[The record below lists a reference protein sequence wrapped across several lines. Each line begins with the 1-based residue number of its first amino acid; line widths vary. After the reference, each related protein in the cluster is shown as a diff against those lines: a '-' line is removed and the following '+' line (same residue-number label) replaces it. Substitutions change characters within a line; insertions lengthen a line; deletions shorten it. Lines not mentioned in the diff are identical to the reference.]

1 MTKVWKSVLLGT
13 AVCSC
18 CLSAGCGGES
28 PAVEAGA
35 EDSLRYFLTA
45 VDSIG
50 VVDGDDEYIFGRI
63 RGICHLANG
72 TIVVADQTYGRIRQ
86 YSPSGRY
93 LREVTGNGTG
103 PGEFNTPYF
112 IAPLGNE
119 TLLSAIGESKVMYFD
134 STLAFLKEAS
144 FADMPVSFRP
154 GCPLLINAVDDSIF
168 VGTNFFIDMKEEGI
182 EAGTEL
188 SLWNGNNLERVIR
201 KRTAE
206 NFNSMTY
213 QLNSMIHSCFDPQT
227 GRLFWADR
235 QPDDYTINCVDFA
248 GDSQWVFI
256 QRQWEPVH
264 RPDSVIEYDKEVHIQ
279 SWVEGT
285 GSPPDFEFEVELYYP
300 SIGGL
305 SIGPGGRLWV
315 QKVERERPYF
325 EVYDTDGTF
334 LFECETR
341 LSDWQDYGHWM
352 FKISR
357 NGFLATPFDPSI
369 APKVYILELQ
379 AEPVPNEERN

>member
-1 MTKVWKSVLLGT
+1 MTKAWKSILLGT
-13 AVCSC
+13 VVSSC
-18 CLSAGCGGES
+18 CLFAGCGGES

-35 EDSLRYFLTA
+35 EDSLSYFLAA

-50 VVDGDDEYIFGRI
+50 VVDGNDEYIFGRI

-72 TIVVADQTYGRIRQ
+72 TIVVSDQTFRRIRQ

-93 LREVTGNGTG
+93 LREVTGNGVG

-119 TLLSAIGESKVMYFD
+119 ILLSALGESKVMYFD
-134 STLAFLKEAS
+134 STLSFFKEAS
-144 FADMPVSFRP
+144 FVNMPMPFRP
-154 GCPLLINAVDDSIF
+154 GCPVDISAVNESLF
-168 VGTNFFIDMKEEGI
+168 VGRNFFLNVKEEGI

-201 KRTAE
+201 RRTAE
-206 NFNSMTY
+206 SFNPITY
-213 QLNSMIHSCFDPQT
+213 QLDTRVFSCYDPQT

-235 QPDDYTINCVDFA
+235 QPDDYTINCVDLA
-248 GDSQWVFI
+248 SDSQWVFV

-264 RPDSVIEYDKEVHIQ
+264 RPDSVIEYERELSINA
-279 SWVEGT
+279 WVEGT

-300 SIGGL
+300 SVGGL
-305 SIGPGGRLWV
+305 SVGPEGRLWV
-315 QKVERERPYF
+315 QKVEREQPYF

-341 LSDWQDYGHWM
+341 LSDWQEYGHWM

-357 NGFLATPFDPSI
+357 NGFLATPNDPAV

-379 AEPVPNEERN
+379 TEPVLSEAQN